1 MTHVINATN
10 RRMNMPQNKI
20 ENKFLFY
27 IQRILHSVERVDN
40 VLSKKEHRPAIPR
53 PSTCKD
59 ISSKRGQL
67 SQGNYI
73 RRPAL
78 QQMYLTDVHMYVSV
92 CRKLY
97 TPISKSIWL
106 WQTCS
111 GVLFEF
117 HNKWNSLWVWY
128 RTVSILFL
136 ACRLQATVWTFQFVV
151 TSTSGRLTHSVNT
164 VSATKYPH
172 SIGTLYHSSKA
183 YIPADRKP
191 SE

>member
-20 ENKFLFY
+20 ENKFLY
-27 IQRILHSVERVDN
+27 YVERVDN

-78 QQMYLTDVHMYVSV
+78 QQMYLTDVWMYLCVES
-92 CRKLY
+92 
-97 TPISKSIWL
+97 
-106 WQTCS
+106 
-111 GVLFEF
+111 
-117 HNKWNSLWVWY
+117 
-128 RTVSILFL
+128 
-136 ACRLQATVWTFQFVV
+136 
-151 TSTSGRLTHSVNT
+151 STHR
-164 VSATKYPH
+164 
-172 SIGTLYHSSKA
+172 
-183 YIPADRKP
+183 
-191 SE
+191 